1 MRKAQIVSHPNNEGT
16 ESWQCLVRMSSLDG
30 ELFLHSAYPTL
41 APDSV
46 FFGPDTYRFARAIK
60 ATLAGRDATG
70 SRVRRAVDIGCGAG
84 PGAILLAKNYPNAKI
99 YGVDINDNALRLTT
113 INASL
118 ANVKVTARYSNLLN
132 DIDGQFDLIISNPP
146 YLVDPSKRR
155 YRHGGGTLG
164 SELSV
169 AIVNA
174 ACERLTPG
182 GTLLL
187 YTGSAIIDGQDLFLE
202 EVKKVLGNSSLTW
215 TYEEIDPDVFGEE
228 LSTESYSHTD
238 RIAAVALTATKS
250 HSKEM

>member
-1 MRKAQIVSHPNNEGT
+1 MRKAQIVSQTNDDGT
-16 ESWQCLVRMSSLDG
+16 ETWQCLVRMSSLEG
-30 ELFLHSAYPTL
+30 ELFLHSAYPTI
-41 APDSV
+41 AADSV

-60 ATLAGRDATG
+60 STLAERNTTIFP
-70 SRVRRAVDIGCGAG
+70 VRRAVDIGCGAG
-84 PGAILLAKNYPNAKI
+84 PGAILLAKTYPNAEI

-118 ANVKVTARYSNLLN
+118 ANVKVIARSSNLLN

-164 SELSV
+164 SELSI
-169 AIVNA
+169 AIVNI

-187 YTGSAIIDGQDLFLE
+187 YTGSAIIDGRDLFLE
-202 EVKKVLGNSSLTW
+202 ETKKILENSSLNW

-228 LSTESYSHTD
+228 LSTESYSHAD
-238 RIAAVALTATKS
+238 RIAAVALTATKPL
-250 HSKEM
+250 